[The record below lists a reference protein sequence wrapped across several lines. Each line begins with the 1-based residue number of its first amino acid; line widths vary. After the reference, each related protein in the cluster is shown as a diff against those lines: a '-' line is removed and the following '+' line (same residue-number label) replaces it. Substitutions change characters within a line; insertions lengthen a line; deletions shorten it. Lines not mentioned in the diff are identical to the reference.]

1 MFRLIKSVGH
11 AARGVR
17 LALAEEPNFRIHLT
31 AAVIAILLGVW
42 LGLAA
47 WEWVVIILVIAL
59 VFALETVNSIFERV
73 IDLVKPSV
81 NSYVKDMKDM
91 MAGSVV
97 VGAIAAI
104 IIGLIIFGPKL
115 LAVVTR

>member
-1 MFRLIKSVGH
+1 MKRLIKSVGH
-11 AARGVR
+11 AWRGIR
-17 LALAEEPNFRIHLT
+17 LALEEEPNFRIHLI
-31 AAVIAILLGVW
+31 AALIVLALGFW
-42 LGLAA
+42 LGLAD
-47 WEWVVIILVIAL
+47 WEWVAIIIVIAL

-104 IIGLIIFGPKL
+104 IIGIIIFGPKL
-115 LAVVTR
+115 MEIVR